1 MTRDSTPTTFFP
13 SAGPSDAVGDA
24 LAVGDAVAR
33 VGFDWPDAQG
43 ALLKVEEE
51 VQEIRAWLGRADAHA
66 RDQLEAELGDLMFS
80 VCMVARKL
88 QLDPMTALE
97 RTNAKFKARFDA
109 VALALKAQGVE
120 LEQASLEQMERAW
133 EQAKRPDTEV

>member
-1 MTRDSTPTTFFP
+1 MTTDSPKPTFFP
-13 SAGPSDAVGDA
+13 SIVTPHAVGE
-24 LAVGDAVAR
+24 AVVLGDHVAK

-51 VQEIRAWLGRADAHA
+51 VQEIRAWLGQRDDHA

-88 QLDPMTALE
+88 ELDPMRALA
-97 RTNAKFKARFDA
+97 RTNLKFRARFDA
-109 VALALKAQGVE
+109 VALALVRQGVS
-120 LEQASLEQMERAW
+120 LEDASLEQMERAW
-133 EQAKRPDTEV
+133 EDAKTSTQE